1 MEFKR
6 CPDCAAEHGDDGM
19 RPIDEFY
26 AVKAKAYAGG
36 LRFSAFCKRHT
47 KARNAR
53 ALKEA
58 PEGSKLRET
67 QRKVKREWAQRNRD
81 KIKRNRTHWRRAN
94 PHKVAAAYDRWRRK
108 HPDVRRRSQEASRA
122 RRKTQTPEQ

>member
-1 MEFKR
+1 MESKR
-6 CPDCAAEHGDDGM
+6 CPDCAAEFGDDGM

-26 AVKAKAYAGG
+26 AVKAPRYAGG
-36 LRFSAFCKRHT
+36 VRFSAFCKRHT
-47 KARNAR
+47 RARNAK

-67 QRKVKREWAQRNRD
+67 QRKVKREWAARNRA
-81 KIKRNRTHWRRAN
+81 KIKENRTRWRLAN
-94 PHKVAAAYDRWRRK
+94 PAKVAAAYDRWRRK
-108 HPDVRRRSQEASRA
+108 HPEARKASQEASRA